1 MGAPFLRF
9 GFFFSVGAP
18 LQLNACPCNTVAVI
32 GAGPAGAITL
42 DALVREKAFDLI
54 RVFERREGPGGCWFA
69 NHVAR
74 TTCVASTKG
83 SGTSNLQA
91 LGDRTADPPLRPP
104 VVLPAEAPR
113 APPRFA
119 ESSIYPYLETNVG
132 HRSMRFSA
140 EPIPADATA
149 ASAELYG
156 PGTPF
161 RHWEVLRRYV
171 SDVVARAAGDAGDDV
186 SVSYGTTVELVEKA
200 GEEWEV
206 TLRREQGE
214 GRDYWWAER
223 FDAVVVASGHYNVP
237 YVPAI
242 EGLDE
247 FQRARPGSVLH
258 SKYFRGRD
266 HSHRLPFCDDKTVV
280 VVGASVS
287 AADIAFDLVK
297 VAKPPVHAVV
307 LGHTANAYFGDR
319 TFDHPRITKRSS
331 IARVDPSAAAVHLA
345 DGGVIR
351 DADHIILGTG
361 HTWTLLFLPCAPARN
376 NRVPGLYQ
384 HAVFRRDPTL
394 LFVGAVGA
402 GLTFKIFE
410 WQAVLAAR
418 LLAGRTA
425 RPLPA
430 AEEMERWED
439 ERVAAR
445 GDGARFTLIYP
456 EFEEYFEELRGL
468 AGEGLDGCG
477 RKLPRFDPEWARLFM
492 AGHELRKD
500 RWRRINTEA
509 AEEEGRK
516 DGSAT
521 AVSRN

>member
-1 MGAPFLRF
+1 
-9 GFFFSVGAP
+9 
-18 LQLNACPCNTVAVI
+18 
-32 GAGPAGAITL
+32 
-42 DALVREKAFDLI
+42 
-54 RVFERREGPGGCWFA
+54 
-69 NHVAR
+69 
-74 TTCVASTKG
+74 
-83 SGTSNLQA
+83 
-91 LGDRTADPPLRPP
+91 
-104 VVLPAEAPR
+104 
-113 APPRFA
+113 
-119 ESSIYPYLETNVG
+119 
-132 HRSMRFSA
+132 MRFSA

-171 SDVVARAAGDAGDDV
+171 SDVVARAAGDAGGDV

-266 HSHRLPFCDDKTVV
+266 
-280 VVGASVS
+280 
-287 AADIAFDLVK
+287 
-297 VAKPPVHAVV
+297 
-307 LGHTANAYFGDR
+307 
-319 TFDHPRITKRSS
+319 
-331 IARVDPSAAAVHLA
+331 
-345 DGGVIR
+345 
-351 DADHIILGTG
+351 
-361 HTWTLLFLPCAPARN
+361 
-376 NRVPGLYQ
+376 Q
-384 HAVFRRDPTL
+384 FR
-394 LFVGAVGA
+394 G
-402 GLTFKIFE
+402 K
-410 WQAVLAAR
+410 
-418 LLAGRTA
+418 
-425 RPLPA
+425 
-430 AEEMERWED
+430 RWED

-445 GDGARFTLIYP
+445 GDSARFTLIHP

-500 RWRRINTEA
+500 MWRRINAEA
-509 AEEEGRK
+509 AEDEGRK

-521 AVSRN
+521 AVSRT

>member
-1 MGAPFLRF
+1 MPAPAKR
-9 GFFFSVGAP
+9 
-18 LQLNACPCNTVAVI
+18 VAVI

-54 RVFERREGPGGCWFA
+54 RVFERREGPGGCWIGDP
-69 NHVAR
+69 
-74 TTCVASTKG
+74 SPPPLL
-83 SGTSNLQA
+83 SNLQA
-91 LGDRTADPPLRPP
+91 LSDRTADPPLRPP
-104 VVLPAEAPR
+104 AVLPAEAPR
-113 APPRFA
+113 APQPRFA
-119 ESSIYPYLETNVG
+119 ESSIYPYLETNVD

-266 HSHRLPFCDDKTVV
+266 QFRGKTVV

-287 AADIAFDLVK
+287 AADIAFDLVT

-307 LGHTANAYFGDR
+307 LGHTANAYFGDGA
-319 TFDHPRITKRSS
+319 FDHPRITKRPS

-351 DADHIILGTG
+351 DVDHIILGTG
-361 HTWTLLFLPCAPARN
+361 YTWTLPFLPCAPARN

-384 HAVFRRDPTL
+384 HVVFRRDPTL

-445 GDGARFTLIYP
+445 GDGARFTLIHP

-477 RKLPRFDPEWARLFM
+477 RKLPRFDPEWTRLFM

-500 RWRRINTEA
+500 MWRRINAEA
-509 AEEEGRK
+509 AEEMVRP
-516 DGSAT
+516 
-521 AVSRN
+521 RQ